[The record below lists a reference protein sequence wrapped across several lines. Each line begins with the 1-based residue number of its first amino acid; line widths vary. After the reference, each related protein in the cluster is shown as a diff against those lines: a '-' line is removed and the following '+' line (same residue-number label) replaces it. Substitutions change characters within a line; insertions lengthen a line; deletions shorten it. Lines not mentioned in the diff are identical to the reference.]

1 MSNRFN
7 NKRQIYILSALLII
21 LLVTVVIKIPR
32 QKSTIREYL
41 VSFDSS
47 EVVKIAVTP
56 RASAGNPFDFSKDNG
71 NWMLK
76 QGNITAKPAKNALKN
91 IFSEIL
97 ELKPQSLIAT
107 DKSQWK
113 EYDLTDS
120 LANRLQ
126 FYNKK
131 DKPIADLMIGRISFR
146 QVRNSNMQGGN
157 NVEGTSYV
165 RLSNDSRIYAV
176 EGFLALSFSGK
187 FDDWRDRSFI
197 RSKKED
203 ILKIVFTCPGDSS
216 FTLTNNGQR
225 WTIGEQVADSVKVSD
240 YLNKISYLDGEEF
253 ADGFKPISNP
263 EYTIM
268 VEGNNL
274 LNFNVKCYPDQ
285 PSGTFYL
292 NSSLNP
298 DLYFMSKPDGIFGQI
313 VKSKKYFLDK

>member
-203 ILKIVFTCPGDSS
+203 ILKIVFICPGDSS